1 MCCAHL
7 GCSMAL
13 DRSQSIL
20 QCQIAR
26 TLLPSPTREAPV
38 PKPTAWGMRF
48 ERDVMEVRE
57 DESCCSA
64 RRKKAEARTRRF
76 GFAPHVNRE
85 RKSGA
90 KRRQNP
96 SVAGRS
102 IAGGACL
109 DQSIFAVSKRS
120 HQRCAMNGEG
130 PSPKRMAPCV
140 TPTPQTSAGC
150 EQQTA

>member
-1 MCCAHL
+1 
-7 GCSMAL
+7 
-13 DRSQSIL
+13 
-20 QCQIAR
+20 
-26 TLLPSPTREAPV
+26 
-38 PKPTAWGMRF
+38 MRF

-64 RRKKAEARTRRF
+64 RWKKAEARTRRF

-102 IAGGACL
+102 KAGGDRL
-109 DQSIFAVSKRS
+109 DPSIFAVSERS
-120 HQRCAMNGEG
+120 HYALRDEQWRPVAETYG
-130 PSPKRMAPCV
+130 PLRH
-140 TPTPQTSAGC
+140 TNTSAFRRL
-150 EQQTA
+150 